1 MPTGSFPSSLCSRCQ
16 SAIETSDHI
25 LSCPNTQATSTR
37 KHLLDSFLSE
47 MHQAGTPNYILSTL
61 EYKLSLTLHI
71 KYVQTFFS
79 HGQIP
84 PNNYPLLLQAI
95 RHQNFI
101 GWDNFLQGYTSVYWV
116 SLFNL
121 AHSDNSKQQ
130 STRWDVKLVT
140 SGIQILKEIWS
151 DRNSQFHGTIKAET
165 RILHRERILNQVH
178 HIYAH
183 PPRLHKRFPR
193 VTAIPLATR
202 VSGSTTN
209 LER

>member
-1 MPTGSFPSSLCSRCQ
+1 
-16 SAIETSDHI
+16 
-25 LSCPNTQATSTR
+25 
-37 KHLLDSFLSE
+37 

-71 KYVQTFFS
+71 KYVQTFFL

-84 PNNYPLLLQAI
+84 PNNYPLLLPAI
-95 RHQNFI
+95 RHQNI
-101 GWDNFLQGYTSVYWV
+101 IRWDNFLQGYTFVYWV

-209 LER
+209 LERWLSHLEHQKTISRLLFHNDSIGQLTLKQAFGRVGMDLIDQGKLPP